1 MKQLTWQPME
11 RSSWRALS
19 QRAMMWAFFVGVLLL
34 GMPGGVQAGSA
45 YQADPVRQR
54 SMGCRGVYHAVRPG
68 QTLASVAAAYGS
80 TAIRIMRCNGLQ
92 SYTIYSGQR
101 LLVPTARP

>member
-1 MKQLTWQPME
+1 MKQLTWQLRG
-11 RSSWRALS
+11 RSGWRALS
-19 QRAMMWAFFVGVLLL
+19 QWAAVQAIFVGVLLL
-34 GMPGGVQAGSA
+34 GTPGGAQAGSSS
-45 YQADPVRQR
+45 QADPVQQ
-54 SMGCRGVYHAVRPG
+54 SAMSCRGVYHAVRPG
-68 QTLASVAAAYGS
+68 QTLSSVAAAYGS

>member
-19 QRAMMWAFFVGVLLL
+19 QRAVKWALFVGVLLL
-34 GMPGGVQAGSA
+34 GVPGGVQAGSA
-45 YQADPVRQR
+45 YQAAPAQQS
-54 SMGCRGVYHAVRPG
+54 SMRCRGVYHTVRPG